1 MKLEFEITIDLGS
14 LEAPAKRK
22 RKKKPV
28 ESDTLEA
35 DEYAHNDKVW
45 NSDVTPGYY
54 KG

>member
-14 LEAPAKRK
+14 LEAPKKRK

-28 ESDTLEA
+28 ESDTPDA